1 MYRQGDRQRDRQ
13 RDRLK
18 RGQMDRSETNRGFKQ
33 IDRETDLPVPFV
45 ESKSNRCGTVGDH
58 KAQDLSRDAWHANT
72 QDPAGR
78 LVEVWYPGR
87 LG

>member
-1 MYRQGDRQRDRQ
+1 MLTANTSFLKCGRFRLTDRV
-13 RDRLK
+13 
-18 RGQMDRSETNRGFKQ
+18 TNRQ
-33 IDRETDLPVPFV
+33 TDLPVPFV

-58 KAQDLSRDAWHANT
+58 KAQDLSRDAGHANT

-78 LVEVWYPGR
+78 LVEVWYPAR

>member
-1 MYRQGDRQRDRQ
+1 MLTANTSFLKCGRFRLTDRVTN
-13 RDRLK
+13 
-18 RGQMDRSETNRGFKQ
+18 GQ
-33 IDRETDLPVPFV
+33 TDLPVPFV

-58 KAQDLSRDAWHANT
+58 KAQDLSRDAGHANT

-78 LVEVWYPGR
+78 LVEVWYPER